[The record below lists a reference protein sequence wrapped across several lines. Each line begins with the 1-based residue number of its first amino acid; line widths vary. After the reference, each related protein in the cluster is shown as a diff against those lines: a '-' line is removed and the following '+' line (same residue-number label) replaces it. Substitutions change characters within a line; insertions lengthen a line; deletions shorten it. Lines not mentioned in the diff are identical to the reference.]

1 MNRFYGVA
9 SLDQA
14 AGIARRAGAWIGGNR
29 QQSEA
34 LFESSELALHA
45 MSSGGTVLG
54 RSEADGLHLVYLGMI
69 HGPAPDFGEGS
80 PLDDPDRTATYL
92 LSRYQDLGTTFLDGL
107 CGHFVVAIV
116 DSASGRLVLA
126 RDPGGSRR
134 VFVHEDGGTLR
145 FSTKLCDFRGLLGRD
160 LRVDR
165 GLEDFHLGYEFLPDA
180 RTPFVGVKIL
190 GAGEVLTWTRGKIE
204 RRSIPKPDPWGDS
217 APSVEVDSAS
227 VEEIADALDEALV
240 RALEDQLPSDK
251 RVAVLLG
258 GFDSALIAALLTR
271 MGKEVETFSFQ
282 YSDAS
287 FNQPLTEELAELLGI
302 RHHWVPIDEEVIREG
317 LSHYAERFNQL
328 SGQPHYL
335 IASAHAVKTAADAG
349 FRYVFTGDGC
359 DGLFLGYPTVHL
371 RAKVIMALSKAGPL
385 VGTPLRLA
393 TRSPWLEKRLGHPY
407 RVARNIGRILG
418 RDMPTRGH
426 VASCVLDSF
435 SLEQLRGAA
444 PAPDR
449 DTEEILESLAKQ
461 KTDVGSVRLAYQGR
475 SYVGLNKA
483 KLEGSGDLAGVAILS
498 PFLHPGMAK
507 FAATLPDE
515 LSRPTEKTKSGA
527 TGKYALM
534 QMAERKQYLPLEMI
548 YQEKRSPVTAPV
560 DSWYLGSLRDFM
572 LNRLEGL
579 PFEVNRGYADS
590 LLTPKLA
597 EDLFRDHVGI
607 SRFATHAIN
616 VLVTHA
622 AFTRLAKRDAG
633 A

>member
-9 SLDQA
+9 SLDSA
-14 AGIARRAGAWIGGNR
+14 AEVTRRAGEWIGSADHP
-29 QQSEA
+29 SEV
-34 LFESSELALHA
+34 LFESPELALHT
-45 MSSGGTVLG
+45 MGTGGTVLG
-54 RSEADGLHLVYLGMI
+54 KAEADSLHLVYLGMV
-69 HGPAPDFGEGS
+69 HGPAPDFGAGS
-80 PLDDPDRTATYL
+80 PLDDPDRTAAYL
-92 LSRYQDLGTTFLDGL
+92 LSRYQDLGTAFLDGL

-134 VFVHEDGGTLR
+134 LFVHDDGRTLR
-145 FSTKLCDFRGLLGRD
+145 FSTKLCDFRGLLDRD

-165 GLEDFHLGYEFLPDA
+165 GLEDFHLGYEFLPDG

-190 GAGEVLTWTRGKIE
+190 GAGEVLPWTRGTLE
-204 RRSIPKPDPWGDS
+204 HRSIPKPDPWGDS
-217 APSVEVDSAS
+217 APSVDVDSAS
-227 VEEIADALDEALV
+227 VEEIADALDEALL
-240 RALEDQLPSDK
+240 RALRDQLPSDK

-271 MGKEVETFSFQ
+271 MGKDVETFSFQ
-282 YSDAS
+282 YADTS

-302 RHHWVPIDEEVIREG
+302 RHHWVPIDEEVIRDG
-317 LSHYAERFNQL
+317 LNHYAERFNQL

-335 IASAHAVKTAADAG
+335 IASAHAVKAAADAG

-385 VGTPLRLA
+385 VGTPLRFA
-393 TRSPWLEKRLGHPY
+393 TRSPWLERRLGHPY
-407 RVARNIGRILG
+407 RVARNIGRILQ
-418 RDMPTRGH
+418 REMPTRGH
-426 VASCVLDSF
+426 VASCVLDSV
-435 SLEQLRGAA
+435 SLEQLRGPA
-444 PAPDR
+444 PPPDR
-449 DTEEILESLAKQ
+449 DTEEILETLAKQ
-461 KTDVGSVRLAYQGR
+461 KTGVGPVRLAYQGR

-483 KLEGSGDLAGVAILS
+483 KLEGSADLAGVAILS

-507 FAATLPDE
+507 FAGTLPDE
-515 LSRPTEKTKSGA
+515 LSRPTEKTRSGA
-527 TGKYALM
+527 TGKFALM
-534 QMAERKQYLPLEMI
+534 QMAERKAYLPLEMI

-560 DSWYLGSLRDFM
+560 DRWYLGPLRDFM
-572 LNRLEGL
+572 LKRLEDL
-579 PFEVNRGYADS
+579 PFEVDHRYAES
-590 LLTPKLA
+590 LLSPKLA
-597 EDLFRDHVGI
+597 EDLFREHVGI

-622 AFTRLAKRDAG
+622 AFTRLAKSAPG